1 MVSAAYPRRFEVWL
15 VTLDPTLGSEIA
27 KTRPCVVVSPDAA
40 NKFLRTVLVAPLT
53 HTQKRYPT
61 RVNCTFQQQPGQVA
75 LDQLRAVDTV
85 RLVKHLGELEEATGR
100 EVCAVLGEMF
110 AW

>member
-1 MVSAAYPRRFEVWL
+1 MVTPPRRFDVWL
-15 VTLDPTLGSEIA
+15 VNLDPTVSSEIA

-53 HTQKRYPT
+53 HTAKRYPT
-61 RVNCTFQQQPGQVA
+61 RVDSAFQQQPGQVA
-75 LDQLRAVDTV
+75 LDQIRAVDTV
-85 RLVKHLGELEEATGR
+85 RLVKRLGQLEEDAGR
-100 EVCAVLGEMF
+100 AVCAVLGEMF

>member
-1 MVSAAYPRRFEVWL
+1 MVAPARPQRFEVWL
-15 VTLDPTLGSEIA
+15 VNLDPTVGSEIA

-53 HTQKRYPT
+53 HASKRYPT
-61 RVNCTFQQQPGQVA
+61 RVDSHFQAQPGQIA
-75 LDQLRAVDTV
+75 LDQIRAVDTV
-85 RLVKHLGELEEATGR
+85 RLVKHLGMLDEATGR
-100 EVCAVLGEMF
+100 AVCAVLGEMF

>member
-1 MVSAAYPRRFEVWL
+1 MVAPTYPSRFEVWL
-15 VTLDPTLGSEIA
+15 VSLDPTVGREIA
-27 KTRPCVVVSPDAA
+27 KTHPCVVVSPDAA

-53 HTQKRYPT
+53 HTPKRYPT
-61 RVNCTFQQQPGQVA
+61 RVDCQFQQQPGQVA

-85 RLVKHLGELEEATGR
+85 RLVKQLGTLDEATGR
-100 EVCAVLGEMF
+100 AVCAVLGEMF

>member
-1 MVSAAYPRRFEVWL
+1 MVTAAFPQRFEVWL
-15 VTLDPTLGSEIA
+15 VTLDPTVGSEIA

-53 HTQKRYPT
+53 HTRKRYPT
-61 RVNCTFQQQPGQVA
+61 RLDCEFQQQPGQVA

-85 RLVKHLGELEEATGR
+85 RLVKQLGALDETTGKA
-100 EVCAVLGEMF
+100 VCALLGEMF

>member
-1 MVSAAYPRRFEVWL
+1 MVAPRYPRRFEVWL
-15 VTLDPTLGSEIA
+15 VNLDPTVGSEIA
-27 KTRPCVVVSPDAA
+27 KTRPCVVISPDAA

-61 RVNCTFQQQPGQVA
+61 RVDCQFQQQPGQVA
-75 LDQLRAVDTV
+75 LDQIRAVDTV
-85 RLVKHLGELEEATGR
+85 RLVKQLGQLEEATGR
-100 EVCAVLGEMF
+100 AVCAVLGEMF

>member
-1 MVSAAYPRRFEVWL
+1 MVTPASPRRFEVWL
-15 VTLDPTLGSEIA
+15 VSLDPTVGSEIA

-53 HTQKRYPT
+53 HTPKRYPT
-61 RVNCTFQQQPGQVA
+61 RVDSLFQQQSGQVA

-85 RLVKHLGELEEATGR
+85 RLVKQLGTLDEATGR
-100 EVCAVLGEMF
+100 AVCAVLGEMF

>member
-1 MVSAAYPRRFEVWL
+1 MVAPRRFEVWL
-15 VTLDPTLGSEIA
+15 VSLDPTVGSEIT
-27 KTRPCVVVSPDAA
+27 KTRPCVVVSPDVA

-61 RVNCTFQQQPGQVA
+61 RVDSLFQQQPGQVA

-85 RLVKHLGELEEATGR
+85 RLVKRQGTLDEATGR
-100 EVCAVLGEMF
+100 AVCAVLGEMF